1 MEPSSLNLK
10 DESKPLDQMSYN
22 DLNWLKFDYKIGYI
36 QFFLERQSCWAPL
49 AHIPLVCFSHG
60 DWAAFHLLHLFRAC
74 HPESLGGC
82 KKSDQLL
89 CFKDTSC
96 PSRVC
101 LLESIIAKC
110 QQLERQKRGV
120 TKVIIVTNRQWNC
133 VSLNAKNACGA
144 RTTNN
149 SSMNCHCSRDSSPQ
163 GFHSCNWTWC
173 FNWWILCS
181 QCLVLH
187 MCCTHSIPLL
197 TCQHRCS
204 TSLVDFASCNVTLL
218 TYLLKYSMSI
228 ATWSATQSSWLYQM
242 FWLRNQ
248 ELTKFCQNRLQA
260 YIKASIS
267 TAKAFTTFCS
277 DCQLWAAFTNNLD
290 GIIMQVWVEKATQRA
305 FVSSVR
311 RWSYHH
317 AYTLH

>member
-1 MEPSSLNLK
+1 MATF
-10 DESKPLDQMSYN
+10 
-22 DLNWLKFDYKIGYI
+22 KF
-36 QFFLERQSCWAPL
+36 FSERQSCWAPL
-49 AHIPLVCFSHG
+49 AHIPLVCFSHV
-60 DWAAFHLLHLFRAC
+60 DWAAFHLLHLFTAC

-89 CFKDTSC
+89 CIKNTSC

-133 VSLNAKNACGA
+133 VSLNAKNTCGA

-149 SSMNCHCSRDSSPQ
+149 SSMNCHCSRDSSLQ
-163 GFHSCNWTWC
+163 GLHSCNWTWC

-187 MCCTHSIPLL
+187 TCCTHSISLL

-218 TYLLKYSMSI
+218 TCWNTQCLLQLGVPHKVLDCIRCFGWEIRS
-228 ATWSATQSSWLYQM
+228 L
-242 FWLRNQ
+242 
-248 ELTKFCQNRLQA
+248 QNFARIDFKL
-260 YIKASIS
+260 IS
-267 TAKAFTTFCS
+267 RPQYPLPKLSPPLVVTANYE
-277 DCQLWAAFTNNLD
+277 QLLPTIW
-290 GIIMQVWVEKATQRA
+290 MV
-305 FVSSVR
+305 
-311 RWSYHH
+311 
-317 AYTLH
+317 